1 MWRRTAL
8 LLGAVACGPSRIA
21 PAEPTAAE
29 LFTPPPR
36 APEGSGLFAEA
47 PRKSAR
53 ETSGDPALGAL
64 LDACG
69 GPDGALEDVAAS
81 WAAARAAGGA
91 TPTSVKA
98 ASRAR
103 GAPYVAPQVWIASA
117 GPEVG
122 ADALRARLTEW
133 LGHVRSPRRCG
144 VGAARSGKGHVYAVV
159 AAEAAA
165 TLTPVATR
173 ARVGEWLTVDAQ
185 LLVGAT
191 DAKLVVL
198 GPSGRPR
205 PVPTT
210 FSRADAGGHVRARF
224 APDRAGAFVAQLVA
238 DLDDGPRPV
247 LEFDVYAD
255 VSPAQARERPAPGE
269 AVAGGGDDAEALSRM
284 LGAARA
290 GESLPPLTR
299 STALDALCAAH
310 VARMTRTGRVAHDAG
325 DGDPALRAET
335 AGLRPH
341 AVGEN
346 VARARSV
353 ATAHR
358 ALWASPS
365 HRANILSP
373 AFTHVGIAAAR
384 SEGGDVF
391 VCELFADD
399 PG

>member
-21 PAEPTAAE
+21 PAEPTGAE

-36 APEGSGLFAEA
+36 APEAVLYAEA
-47 PRKSAR
+47 PRESAHA
-53 ETSGDPALGAL
+53 SPGDPVTRAL

-69 GPDGALEDVAAS
+69 GPDGALDELAS
-81 WAAARAAGGA
+81 AWASARAAGRP
-91 TPTSVKA
+91 TPLSVKA
-98 ASRAR
+98 EGRAR

-117 GPEVG
+117 GPSVG
-122 ADALRARLTEW
+122 ADALRARLTPW
-133 LGHVRSPRRCG
+133 LAHVRSPRRCG
-144 VGAARSGKGHVYAVV
+144 VGAAPSGEGRVFAVV
-159 AAEAAA
+159 ASEAAA
-165 TLTPVATR
+165 TLAPVTTR
-173 ARVGEWLTVDAQ
+173 VRVGEWLTVDAQ

-210 FSRADAGGHVRARF
+210 FTRTDGGGHVRARF

-238 DLDDGPRPV
+238 DLEDGPRPV
-247 LEFDVYAD
+247 LEFDVYAG
-255 VSPAQARERPAPGE
+255 VSPEQARERPAPGE
-269 AVAGGGDDAEALSRM
+269 SKAGAGDDADSLSRM
-284 LGAARA
+284 LRAARD
-290 GESLPPLTR
+290 GESLPELAR
-299 STALDALCAAH
+299 SPTLDALCSAH
-310 VARMTRTGRVAHDAG
+310 VARMTRTGRVAHDSG
-325 DGDPALRAET
+325 DGDPALRAES

-346 VARARSV
+346 VARARST
-353 ATAHR
+353 AAAHR
-358 ALWASPS
+358 VLWASPS

-384 SEGGDVF
+384 GPDGDVF